1 MVDEKESKVV
11 AVAGNADQVSSIMAV
26 IERVALNPD
35 VDIAKMEKLLDMQ
48 ERVLNRNSRM
58 AFASDLAEMQSEL
71 PSVAENG
78 AIKVGNEV
86 RSKYATFEDIND
98 AIKPVLQ
105 KHGFAISFRV
115 KQDAQIEVTAIL
127 SHREGHVE
135 ETSLKLPS
143 DTSGAKNAVQAIGSA
158 VSYGKRYTMMAMLNI
173 TSRAAV
179 DRDDDGQGTSA
190 ALPHEQAAEIDLQ
203 IAEVKANK
211 KKFLERLGVD
221 DVRKIPAKD
230 YEKAKSL
237 LAEVRKA
244 AAERS
249 KGAVS
254 ATA

>member
-1 MVDEKESKVV
+1 MTDKPETTEIVV
-11 AVAGNADQVSSIMAV
+11 AKAPDQITSIMSV
-26 IERVALNPD
+26 IERIALNPD

-58 AFASDLAEMQSEL
+58 AFASDLAAMQSEL
-71 PSVAENG
+71 PSIAENG
-78 AIKVGNEV
+78 AISVENKV

-98 AIKPVLQ
+98 AVKPVLQ

-115 KQDAQIEVTAIL
+115 KQENQIEVTAIL

-135 ETSLKLPS
+135 ETSMKLPS
-143 DTSGAKNAVQAIGSA
+143 DTSGSKNAVQAIGSA

-173 TSRAAV
+173 TSRAPA
-179 DRDDDGQGTSA
+179 DRDDDGQGATA
-190 ALPHEQAAEIDLQ
+190 VIPHEQAAEIDLL

-221 DVRKIPAKD
+221 DVRKILAKD
-230 YEKAKSL
+230 YDKAKAL

-244 AAERS
+244 AEERS
-249 KGAVS
+249 KGA
-254 ATA
+254 A

>member
-1 MVDEKESKVV
+1 MVDESESTVL
-11 AVAGNADQVSSIMAV
+11 AVASNTDQVSSIMAV

-58 AFASDLAEMQSEL
+58 AFASDLAAMQSEM
-71 PSVAENG
+71 PSIAENG
-78 AIKVGNEV
+78 AIMHDKKLHS
-86 RSKYATFEDIND
+86 RYATFEDIND
-98 AIKPVLQ
+98 AVKPVLQ
-105 KHGFAISFRV
+105 AHGFAISFRV

-127 SHREGHVE
+127 SHRQGHIE
-135 ETSLKLPS
+135 ETCLRLPS

-173 TSRAAV
+173 TSRAPA
-179 DRDDDGQGTSA
+179 DRDDDGQDTSSV
-190 ALPHEQAAEIDLQ
+190 LPHEQAAEIDLL
-203 IAEVKANK
+203 IAEAKANK

-230 YEKAKSL
+230 YHKAKSL

-244 AAERS
+244 AAERN
-249 KGAVS
+249 KGEA
-254 ATA
+254 